1 MRRRVNGNRKP
12 NLIEQAMA
20 TLLANQ
26 AAFLSQLTEVNKARA
41 EADLRFARIERDLDE
56 IKALLLRH
64 DRVLANLTD
73 EVSRKIGFK
82 SK

>member
-1 MRRRVNGNRKP
+1 MRRHANGNRKP

-26 AAFLSQLTEVNKARA
+26 AAFLSQLVEVNKARA

-56 IKALLLRH
+56 IKALLLKH